1 MHRGWINVSVDNDV
15 AAANGHAKVDHLADY
30 HEQIE
35 AQRDVARDKQAGRGK
50 RSAYDRAILLL
61 DEGSFSE
68 LDPFVRHRATKFGM
82 EKSQPFGDGVVTGF
96 GTIDGRQVAVF
107 SQDFTVFGGSLGE
120 AYAEKMVKLMDL
132 AERYGCPIVGINDSA
147 GARIQEGVEGLAG
160 YGEVF
165 FRNVRA
171 SGVVPQIS
179 IIAGPCAGGA
189 VYSPAMTDFI
199 FMVEGI
205 GQMFITGPDVIKT
218 VTGETVTM
226 EALGGAVTH
235 AQTSGVA
242 HFTATDE
249 DDLNEQVRH
258 LLSYL
263 PSNNLDDAPWFTPD
277 DDPNREAPE
286 LDDLVPET
294 NTRPYDM
301 HDVLGAILDDG
312 EFFEVQPRHAANLI
326 AGFGRLDGHAVG
338 IVANQPSV
346 LAGTLDIAASVK
358 GARFIRTCD
367 AYNIPLV
374 TFVDVPGFLPGT
386 DQEYN
391 GIIRHGSKLLYAYA
405 EATVPKITVITRKA
419 YGGAYVVMCSK
430 HIGADFNVAWPT
442 AEIAVMGPSA
452 AVGLVFR
459 RELASADDADARR
472 DELVAQYEELFA
484 SPYQAASRGYIDD
497 VISPRTTRPWLIR
510 SLSLARTKRVATPR
524 RKHGNIPL

>member
-1 MHRGWINVSVDNDV
+1 MSEAEGKQDV
-15 AAANGHAKVDHLADY
+15 GGEGGQRLTRAAHLQEFRD
-30 HEQIE
+30 QIE
-35 AQRDVARDKQAGRGK
+35 AQRNLAREKQESRGK
-50 RSAYDRAILLL
+50 RSAYDRVIALM
-61 DEGSFSE
+61 DEGSFTE
-68 LDPFVRHRATKFGM
+68 LDPFVRHRATMFGM
-82 EKSQPFGDGVVTGF
+82 ERSQPFGDGVVTGF

-107 SQDFTVFGGSLGE
+107 SQDFSVFGGSLGE
-120 AYAEKMVKLMDL
+120 AYAEKMIKLMDL
-132 AERYGCPIVGINDSA
+132 AERYGCPIIGINDSA

-189 VYSPAMTDFI
+189 VYSPAMTDFT

-205 GQMFITGPDVIKT
+205 GQMFITGPEVIKN

-226 EALGGAVTH
+226 EALGGAATH
-235 AQTSGVA
+235 TQTSGVA
-242 HFTATDE
+242 HFAVADE
-249 DDLNEQVRH
+249 DDLNDQVRH
-258 LLSYL
+258 LLSFL
-263 PSNNLDDAPWFTPD
+263 PSNNLDDPPFEPPD
-277 DDPNREAPE
+277 DDPTRESPN
-286 LDDLVPET
+286 LDTVIPET
-294 NTRPYDM
+294 NTKPYDM
-301 HDVLGAILDDG
+301 HDVIAAIVDDG
-312 EFFEVQPRHAANLI
+312 EFMEVQPHHAANII
-326 AGFGRLDGHAVG
+326 AGFARLDGHPVG
-338 IVANQPSV
+338 IVANQPRV
-346 LAGTLDIAASVK
+346 LAGTLDINASIK

-391 GIIRHGSKLLYAYA
+391 GIIRHGAKLLYAYA
-405 EATVPKITVITRKA
+405 EATVPKVTVITRKA

-452 AVGLVFR
+452 AVDLVFR
-459 RELASADDADARR
+459 RDLAASTDPDVRRSELIT
-472 DELVAQYEELFA
+472 EYEDLFA

-497 VISPRTTRPWLIR
+497 VIEPRTTRPWLIR
-510 SLSLARTKRVATPR
+510 SLSLARAKRVVTPR